1 MVSNFGARDQGL
13 ENPDTTEV
21 LTYTS
26 RRENLINNLI
36 SAAIQYNLDG
46 INVDFESLDPAV
58 GDSYIQFIRE
68 LSLKCANNGIVL
80 SVDNYPPTAY
90 TAFYNRAEQ
99 AVFADYVILMGYDEH
114 YVGSEE
120 AGSVAS
126 IGFVRQGV
134 ADTLQDVPADQLIL
148 GMPFYT
154 RVWSETPVSEDGAA
168 ISDTE
173 NTSDSYTLFELDC
186 YSASMNETQN
196 LISANGAIPVWSD
209 TDGQYYVEYIN
220 GGVTYKI
227 WVEDSASLEEKLK
240 VLQENQLA
248 GGAFW
253 KLTLE
258 DPTVWDTII
267 KYIN

>member
-1 MVSNFGARDQGL
+1 M
-13 ENPDTTEV
+13 
-21 LTYTS
+21 LTYSS
-26 RRENLINNLI
+26 RRESLINNLI
-36 SAAIQYNLDG
+36 SAAIQYKLDG
-46 INVDFESLDPAV
+46 INVDFESLDPSI

-80 SVDNYPPTAY
+80 SVDNYSPTAY
-90 TAFYNRAEQ
+90 TAFYNRSEQ

-114 YVGSEE
+114 YAGSEE

-126 IGFVRQGV
+126 IGFVNQGV
-134 ADTLQDVPADQLIL
+134 ADTLQSVPADQLIL

-154 RVWSETPVSEDGAA
+154 RVWSETPVSDDGAA
-168 ISDTE
+168 VSATE
-173 NTSDSYTLFELDC
+173 DTSDSDTLFELDC
-186 YSASMNETQN
+186 YSAGMKEVQN
-196 LISANGAIPVWSD
+196 LISTNGAVPVWSD

-227 WVEDSASLEEKLK
+227 WVEDATSLEEKLK
-240 VLQENQLA
+240 VMQSNQLA

-253 KLTLE
+253 KLGLE
-258 DPTVWDTII
+258 DPAVWDTII

>member
-1 MVSNFGARDQGL
+1 M
-13 ENPDTTEV
+13 
-21 LTYTS
+21 LTYSS
-26 RRENLINNLI
+26 RRESLINNLI
-36 SAAIQYNLDG
+36 SAAIQYKLDG
-46 INVDFESLDPAV
+46 INVDFESLDPSI

-90 TAFYNRAEQ
+90 TAFYNRSEQ

-114 YVGSEE
+114 YAGSEE
-120 AGSVAS
+120 AGSVSS
-126 IGFVRQGV
+126 IGFVNQGV
-134 ADTLQDVPADQLIL
+134 ADTLQSVPADQAIL

-154 RVWSETPVSEDGAA
+154 VSGARLRYRTMA
-168 ISDTE
+168 RLSVQPRAPPTVIHS
-173 NTSDSYTLFELDC
+173 TSLDC
-186 YSASMNETQN
+186 YSAGMKEVQN
-196 LISANGAIPVWSD
+196 LISTNGAVPVWSD

-227 WVEDSASLEEKLK
+227 WVEDATSLEEKLK
-240 VLQENQLA
+240 VMQSNQLA

-253 KLTLE
+253 KLGLE
-258 DPTVWDTII
+258 DPAVWDTII